1 MSNFC
6 CFFFALFATDHTNW
20 FIDMLLLIFKSP
32 RFLDNKPLTFL
43 TTHICI
49 HCHYIYTY
57 RPFIILFFGDF
68 LFCYRS
74 KESEKK
80 IRAIKCTELP
90 TVEWHQS
97 YLLWSLQTK
106 LNWRIYIYWKWSN
119 RNSNQNFHDFCSV
132 FINNFSN
139 DENIHTFVW

>member
-1 MSNFC
+1 MSNHLGNHFIDCTFHIFSFQIHSINSIILKFC
-6 CFFFALFATDHTNW
+6 RIQPAMQNVKLLLFFFALFATDHTNW

-32 RFLDNKPLTFL
+32 RFLDNKPLTFS
-43 TTHICI
+43 TTLICI

-80 IRAIKCTELP
+80 SARSNVLNCQRLNGINLIYYDHYK
-90 TVEWHQS
+90 QS
-97 YLLWSLQTK
+97 
-106 LNWRIYIYWKWSN
+106 
-119 RNSNQNFHDFCSV
+119 
-132 FINNFSN
+132 
-139 DENIHTFVW
+139 